1 MEHFLQQFE
10 NFGHAKQEPQPVTAR
25 DSLKSPKEAQQGP
38 KMFHFSTGDHK
49 LQSQAKKSRNENEFK
64 MKAGKKADFQMNF
77 KNEKNINKTKKTSF
91 KLL

>member
-38 KMFHFSTGDHK
+38 KMFHFFHWG
-49 LQSQAKKSRNENEFK
+49 SQTPITSQ
-64 MKAGKKADFQMNF
+64 KKAEMKMNS
-77 KNEKNINKTKKTSF
+77 K
-91 KLL
+91 